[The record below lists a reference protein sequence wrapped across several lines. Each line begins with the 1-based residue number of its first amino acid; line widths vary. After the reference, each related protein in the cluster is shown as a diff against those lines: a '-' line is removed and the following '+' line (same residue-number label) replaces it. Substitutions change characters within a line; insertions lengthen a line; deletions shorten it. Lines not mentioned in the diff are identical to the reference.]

1 MAEHFRESQGHGMVR
16 VGRMRVLAVD
26 PGAKSGVCLYDPDTQ
41 QLEVSLIIP
50 DGLTGFREWFEW
62 NDPDYDVLVVE
73 SFELEEGSHGI
84 DYESP
89 LQIIHWLERLPIPI
103 VFQRRMQRGKDKL
116 ITDAVLK
123 RAGLY
128 PKRGELKE
136 GHQVAALQHA
146 LSYLVRQRHL
156 PTIELLHPKES
167 ECAGQSG

>member
-1 MAEHFRESQGHGMVR
+1 VGVDRNVR
-16 VGRMRVLAVD
+16 ARILAID
-26 PGAKSGVCLYDPDTQ
+26 PGAKTGVCLYDGDA
-41 QLEVSLIIP
+41 EVIRVSLIIP
-50 DGLTGFREWFEW
+50 NGLQGIKDFWAASVRYLE
-62 NDPDYDVLVVE
+62 YDVLVVE

-89 LQIIHWLERLPIPI
+89 LQIIHWLESLNIPI

-116 ITDAVLK
+116 ITPAVLK

-146 LSYLVRQRHL
+146 LAFLVRQRHL
-156 PTIELLHPKES
+156 PTIALLHPKES
-167 ECAGQSG
+167 E

>member
-1 MAEHFRESQGHGMVR
+1 MT
-16 VGRMRVLAVD
+16 RVLAID
-26 PGAKSGVCLYDPDTQ
+26 PGAKTGIAIVDTENLLNPHLLIVPGGLDIF
-41 QLEVSLIIP
+41 QLWWRFEK
-50 DGLTGFREWFEW
+50 GLKLQF
-62 NDPDYDVLVVE
+62 DVLVVE

-89 LQIIHWLERLPIPI
+89 LAIIHWLESLNIPI

-116 ITDAVLK
+116 ITPAVLK

-146 LSYLVRQRHL
+146 LAFLVRQRHL
-156 PTIELLHPKES
+156 PTIALLHPREES
-167 ECAGQSG
+167 

>member
-1 MAEHFRESQGHGMVR
+1 
-16 VGRMRVLAVD
+16 MRVLAID
-26 PGAKSGVCLYDPDTQ
+26 PGLKSGVSLFNADTQ
-41 QLEVSLIIP
+41 KIVYSGIISG
-50 DGLTGFREWFEW
+50 GLQGFRKWWDAYAPLLME
-62 NDPDYDVLVVE
+62 YDVLVVE

-89 LQIIHWLERLPIPI
+89 LAIIHWLESLNIPI

-116 ITDAVLK
+116 TTPAVLK

-156 PTIELLHPKES
+156 GVIELLHPKES
-167 ECAGQSG
+167 E